1 MEYEIR
7 RRDTKTTIEDDTSSD
22 TMSSSSVNDE
32 YLGDIK
38 KDMRYS
44 YGKTPDGKG
53 TALICFQSV
62 IKRLTLVIRQ
72 FFEYLSP
79 ARWLPIS

>member
-1 MEYEIR
+1 MEYEMR
-7 RRDTKTTIEDDTSSD
+7 RRDTKTTIEDDTGSD

-53 TALICFQSV
+53 TN
-62 IKRLTLVIRQ
+62 
-72 FFEYLSP
+72 
-79 ARWLPIS
+79 

>member
-53 TALICFQSV
+53 ITLISLESV
-62 IKRLTLVIRQ
+62 KEDSLFPAQ

-79 ARWLPIS
+79 VRWLLIY